1 MCNFPALSFLCFSL
15 SLSLSACSILFS
27 STQLFSQGKPE
38 TFQNCPKGD
47 PALPVPYDLRFPNT
61 NHASLRVVSE
71 PSHITRLPVQIVTGS
86 NGKSTSLIL
95 KSTDTI
101 GKLKQK
107 YIKKRQPTEG
117 CLNLVFNG
125 KPVKDDQR
133 LGVLGV
139 KAGAE
144 TRRQGRDQC
153 LWLRLV
159 VGQGPTY

>member
-1 MCNFPALSFLCFSL
+1 MCSFSALSFLSFLL

-38 TFQNCPKGD
+38 IFQNCPKGD
-47 PALPVPYDLRFPNT
+47 PALPIPSALRFCNT
-61 NHASLRVVSE
+61 NHASLHVVSK

-95 KSTDTI
+95 NRTDPI

-107 YIKKRQPTEG
+107 YFKKRQPSEG

-133 LGVLGV
+133 LGELGV
-139 KAGAE
+139 KAGA
-144 TRRQGRDQC
+144 TFIIFQKC
-153 LWLRLV
+153 L
-159 VGQGPTY
+159 GG